1 MCNWVLVIFIHV
13 YSRYM
18 YVVLYSLK
26 VWTLI
31 GKKKQ
36 ILNCAAKIWLCAVP
50 FPSMSHSRFLSPYL
64 DKSPA
69 LGEVFHKNRSAYGLN
84 CEEFLCICLP
94 WYKRPM
100 TFSSYSLLGEGKA
113 TTMPGLKTK
122 PRPPKASA
130 LTTRL

>member
-50 FPSMSHSRFLSPYL
+50 FPSMSHSRFLSPHL

-69 LGEVFHKNRSAYGLN
+69 LGEVLHKNRSAYGFN

-94 WYKRPM
+94 DTRDPWRSVLIPCLVKEKP
-100 TFSSYSLLGEGKA
+100 LPCQDWKPN
-113 TTMPGLKTK
+113 PGL
-122 PRPPKASA
+122 PKRAP
-130 LTTRL
+130 